1 MKPLF
6 KKFKKAICATIATLC
21 VGGIT
26 AGVALADMN
35 GIDVSGWQA
44 PDITSV
50 VDADFA
56 IVKVN
61 QGTWL
66 NGSWR
71 TQAANAVNTGK
82 ELGLYDYASGMNA
95 TAEAD
100 AFVDRI
106 GGYVGKAM
114 LVLDWESYQNSA
126 FGNSNW
132 IREWVNRVHERTAVW
147 PVVYCSKSVVSQIPS
162 DVRSHCMLWAAQYAN
177 NNATGYQSSPW
188 NAGSS
193 GEGMLQYSSSGYL
206 NGRGPL
212 DLDVFF
218 GDRVAWRKISCGE
231 RQGCSTSGSGS
242 TGTASTPSA
251 TTKTETTT
259 TTTDLNALASAVIRG
274 EYGNGQDRRN
284 RLGGNYDKV
293 MAIVNS
299 RMDGSTYTGST
310 TVTRTVTRTYV
321 VRSGDTVSAVANR
334 LGLLPV
340 SAWHVPSGNLN
351 RIYVGQTITYT
362 GSAATSTTS
371 YSSSSHVVRSGE
383 SLWSIYGTG
392 WSAAASRNGLHYPY
406 TIYPGQT
413 LR

>member
-1 MKPLF
+1 
-6 KKFKKAICATIATLC
+6 
-21 VGGIT
+21 
-26 AGVALADMN
+26 
-35 GIDVSGWQA
+35 
-44 PDITSV
+44 
-50 VDADFA
+50 
-56 IVKVN
+56 
-61 QGTWL
+61 
-66 NGSWR
+66 
-71 TQAANAVNTGK
+71 
-82 ELGLYDYASGMNA
+82 
-95 TAEAD
+95 
-100 AFVDRI
+100 
-106 GGYVGKAM
+106 M
-114 LVLDWESYQNSA
+114 LVLDWESYQISA